1 MICGFLGTIVGME
14 RAVAAGSRFAF
25 VAPLASACGAALLI
39 LGKQVPGGLALLVA
53 ATAFVG
59 VNVEIPRRQPAPHT
73 AMLLLGAGSWWVGCT
88 MFATGTGAPIPW
100 WFAFLVLTVAAER
113 LEMTRL
119 TRRARHAEL
128 QLWIAMSL
136 LVVGAVLSSI
146 APAGAAIGYG
156 LFGVALVLLSAWLFV
171 HDIAR
176 RTLLSEGLSRY
187 MAVCLLAGYGW
198 LAVAG
203 IGWVGLAMGLPL
215 RDMALHA
222 LGLGF
227 VIGMMMAH
235 APMRPCAHAPV
246 ILPALTRVRLRFG
259 TIFYLPLFMLHLSLV
274 VRIAFGVSDPRVRG
288 IGALMN
294 AVALVLFAVTVAGS
308 AIAWR
313 ALQRGRSLPESP

>member
-1 MICGFLGTIVGME
+1 
-14 RAVAAGSRFAF
+14 

-39 LGKQVPGGLALLVA
+39 LGVQAPGGLALLVA
-53 ATAFVG
+53 ATAFVV
-59 VNVEIPRRQPAPHT
+59 VNVGILRRQPAPHT
-73 AMLLLGAGSWWVGCT
+73 AMLLLGAVSWWVGCA
-88 MFATGTGAPIPW
+88 MFATQTGAPIPW

-128 QLWIAMSL
+128 QLWIATSL
-136 LVVGAVLSSI
+136 LVVGAALSSI
-146 APAGAAIGYG
+146 APAGAAIGAG
-156 LFGVALVLLSAWLFV
+156 LFGVALVLLSAWLFA

-176 RTLLSEGLSRY
+176 RTLFADGLSRY

-198 LAVAG
+198 LAVSG

-227 VIGMMMAH
+227 VVGMMM
-235 APMRPCAHAPV
+235 AHAPV

-259 TIFYLPLFMLHLSLV
+259 AIFYLPLIVLHLSLV
-274 VRIAFGVSDPRVRG
+274 ARIAFGVPDPLMRG

-313 ALQRGRSLPESP
+313 VSQRGRSLPESP